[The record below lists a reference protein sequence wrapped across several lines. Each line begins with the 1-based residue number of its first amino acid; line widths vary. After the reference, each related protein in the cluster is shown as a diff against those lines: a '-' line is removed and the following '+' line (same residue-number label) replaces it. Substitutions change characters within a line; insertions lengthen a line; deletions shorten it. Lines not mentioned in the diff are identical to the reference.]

1 MTVKY
6 GRFCTLV
13 FFGQRDEKKVEKF
26 HPENRIDFRIS
37 YLTVKR
43 AQKKQNNSQKCVTE
57 RLKSLTDVLYVVMFC
72 VIVLY
77 MLCKCMCYV
86 LPVLPRVRRSDSAGL
101 SCPE

>member
-1 MTVKY
+1 M
-6 GRFCTLV
+6 GDFATLV

-37 YLTVKR
+37 YLTVNR
-43 AQKKQNNSQKCVTE
+43 AQNKQNNSQKCVTE
-57 RLKSLTDVLYVVMFC
+57 SLTDVLYVVMFC